1 MPENQSI
8 DAVQNALGGIVHINF
23 LNRDNCVITEK
34 NGFIGL
40 RAIIKKPE
48 ELIPS
53 DDKSGDKK
61 PETSKADDKS
71 GGKPEDTAE
80 TKSADEKSDDSKP
93 ADEKSDDSKP
103 NGKEPSGEKPS
114 GEKPS
119 DEKSSGEKPS
129 DEKPTEPSPFA
140 EIPEGMIEKVAER
153 IYLSRAFPFDM
164 PYEYISVLDKDKKE
178 IGFIR
183 SLDDFDEPARTQLIH
198 ELETKYY
205 TPVIKKILSVKERY
219 GFSYWK
225 TECEF
230 GEKSFTLQDTFR
242 SIIKSPRDDGTERIF
257 ILDVDGNRY
266 EIPDVEALD
275 RKSYKKIELYL

>member
-1 MPENQSI
+1 
-8 DAVQNALGGIVHINF
+8 
-23 LNRDNCVITEK
+23 
-34 NGFIGL
+34 
-40 RAIIKKPE
+40 
-48 ELIPS
+48 
-53 DDKSGDKK
+53 
-61 PETSKADDKS
+61 
-71 GGKPEDTAE
+71 
-80 TKSADEKSDDSKP
+80 
-93 ADEKSDDSKP
+93 
-103 NGKEPSGEKPS
+103 
-114 GEKPS
+114 
-119 DEKSSGEKPS
+119 
-129 DEKPTEPSPFA
+129 
-140 EIPEGMIEKVAER
+140 
-153 IYLSRAFPFDM
+153 M

-183 SLDDFDEPARTQLIH
+183 SLDDFDEPAKTQLIC

-242 SIIKSPRDDGTERIF
+242 SIIKSPKSDGPERIF
-257 ILDVDGNRY
+257 IVDVDGNRY

>member
-48 ELIPS
+48 ELIPT

-71 GGKPEDTAE
+71 GGKPDDTAK
-80 TKSADEKSDDSKP
+80 TKSDDEKSDDSKP

-103 NGKEPSGEKPS
+103 NGEKP
-114 GEKPS
+114 
-119 DEKSSGEKPS
+119 SGEKPS

-164 PYEYISVLDKDKKE
+164 PFEYISVLDKDKKE

>member
-8 DAVQNALGGIVHINF
+8 DAVQNTLGGIVHINF

-48 ELIPS
+48 ELIPT

-71 GGKPEDTAE
+71 DGKPEDTAE
-80 TKSADEKSDDSKP
+80 TKS
-93 ADEKSDDSKP
+93 DDSKP
-103 NGKEPSGEKPS
+103 NGEKP
-114 GEKPS
+114 
-119 DEKSSGEKPS
+119 SGEKPS

-164 PYEYISVLDKDKKE
+164 PFEYISVLDKDKKE

-242 SIIKSPRDDGTERIF
+242 SIIKSPKDDGSERIF

>member
-1 MPENQSI
+1 MTENQSI
-8 DAVQNALGGIVHINF
+8 DAVANALGGIVHINF
-23 LNRDNCVITEK
+23 LDRDNSVITEK

-71 GGKPEDTAE
+71 GGKPEDTAG
-80 TKSADEKSDDSKP
+80 TKSA
-93 ADEKSDDSKP
+93 
-103 NGKEPSGEKPS
+103 
-114 GEKPS
+114 
-119 DEKSSGEKPS
+119 
-129 DEKPTEPSPFA
+129 DEKPTEPSPFS
-140 EIPEGMIEKVAER
+140 EIPEGMIEKIAER
-153 IYLSRAFPFDM
+153 IFLSRAFPFDM